1 MIDKN
6 APNNSI
12 PFVAYGMIG
21 ITSLVLAY
29 ATLMDTEN
37 KDEDIT
43 ESGTSALPSLSP
55 TITETQSNSVEPA
68 EQELGMPMVPV
79 SPIVNP
85 PLEQLNNLNP
95 EGNKAEDVSGLPP
108 APPAVKEV
116 PVAQKVGGKSRRN
129 KKSNKK
135 TKRLRFNL

>member
-1 MIDKN
+1 MIDTN

-37 KDEDIT
+37 KEDGIL
-43 ESGTSALPSLSP
+43 ESGTSELPSLSP
-55 TITETQSNSVEPA
+55 MPVEEPIINEPTEPEV
-68 EQELGMPMVPV
+68 GMPAVPV
-79 SPIVNP
+79 SPIVNT

-95 EGNKAEDVSGLPP
+95 ESNEPPAPQVAVLPP
-108 APPAVKEV
+108 ALKEA
-116 PVAQKVGGKSRRN
+116 PKVGGKSKKN

-135 TKRLRFNL
+135 QTKRLRFNL